1 MKERNRQINKKK
13 VLEYSP
19 NNQRSKQKSKINI
32 KMSKINKKFLID
44 EETYIT
50 HKHIE
55 TCINSNKG
63 TKNPS
68 HNEMP
73 FYTQW

>member
-1 MKERNRQINKKK
+1 
-13 VLEYSP
+13 
-19 NNQRSKQKSKINI
+19 
-32 KMSKINKKFLID
+32 MSKINKKFLID